1 MIIVIKCEETDNIIG
16 LKEDVAM
23 RLEGVADIIKIDVYA
38 EGGSKDGREKGC

>member
-23 RLEGVADIIKIDVYA
+23 RLEGVADIVKIDVYA
-38 EGGSKDGREKGC
+38 ESEARQRGKQNN

>member
-16 LKEDVAM
+16 LKADVSM

-38 EGGSKDGREKGC
+38 ESETRHGKQNN